1 MVNFP
6 TPISIL
12 ESYFDRQ
19 LILNDIRY
27 WDTVKNDTWVDFAKT
42 YLAQMKLGFTAI
54 AIAEHTEKTQTR
66 LYFDPRFG
74 EAYDTQIAERYEKTP
89 LLGHSPY
96 PHVVDAVGDINFAS
110 LLNPLKKHLLVADE
124 LWIPDN
130 FYRCFDFVADSFS
143 RKTWHLNPNTKS
155 AVNLSITAIK
165 HWLPILATLRKLIVS
180 GALKFMPYYVV
191 PSFPYAGGN
200 PFMTEQMARHTT
212 PRDPGIK
219 IAGEF
224 KVDFENWN
232 IPAKMPKGPFKP
244 RLDCNAATYA
254 WLNARLLGLDP
265 VFADEGTWRW
275 ASGIKFRSEPIV
287 EKTSDLMSIDILPLG
302 NMSELSIDAIYEM
315 RKNEQVFSHIRHTLN
330 GCKDYIGTQIK
341 DDADDEF
348 VQKSCREYVRDQ
360 LDPEARLKHLKFL
373 DNSLLG
379 SSIFSVAVG
388 AAFMGAN
395 PWLGLLVPA
404 ALTPKVFLAAEGQLN
419 PRIRAK
425 ARLDALL

>member
-1 MVNFP
+1 MINFP
-6 TPISIL
+6 TPISVL
-12 ESYFDRQ
+12 ESYFNRQ
-19 LILNDIRY
+19 LTLNDMGY
-27 WDTVKNDTWVDFAKT
+27 WDTVKEDIWIDFAKT

-54 AIAEHTEKTQTR
+54 TIAEHTKKTRTR

-74 EAYDTQIAERYEKTP
+74 EAYDTQIAERYQKTP

-155 AVNLSITAIK
+155 AVYSSIAAMK
-165 HWLPILATLRKLIVS
+165 LWLPILATLRKLIVS
-180 GALKFMPYYVV
+180 GALKFMPYYAV

-200 PFMTEQMARHTT
+200 PFMTKQMARLVI
-212 PRDPGIK
+212 PRDPSVK

-224 KVDFENWN
+224 GADFGNWS
-232 IPAKMPKGPFKP
+232 IPPEMPKGPFKP

-275 ASGIKFRSEPIV
+275 ASGIKFRSEPVV
-287 EKTSDLMSIDILPLG
+287 EKASDLMSIDILPLG
-302 NMSELSIDAIYEM
+302 NMSELSIDTVYKM
-315 RKNEQVFSHIRHTLN
+315 RKNDEVFSHIRNALT
-330 GCKDYIGTQIK
+330 GCKVHIETQIK
-341 DDADDEF
+341 DDADDDF
-348 VQKSCREYVRDQ
+348 IRKACRDYVRDQ
-360 LDPEARLKHLKFL
+360 LDPEVRLKHLKFL
-373 DNSLLG
+373 DNSLFG

-404 ALTPKVFLAAEGQLN
+404 ALTPKAFLAAEGRLN

-425 ARLDALL
+425 ARLEALL